1 MTEIE
6 LVKAFH
12 QKYNIPILDN
22 PSKIKVERVQL
33 RITLLYEEI
42 KELIEAD
49 SDNNIQEIAKEVCD
63 VHYVLLGTVLELG
76 YYTDFEH
83 KTAFE
88 KTEKQGQRADCLNQI
103 QTNFQVFKTD
113 WSKTNLKKLLWAVEA
128 YIISMGLKNLYF
140 DIFEEVHRSNM
151 SKGTGGKPV
160 IREDGKIMKGEDFR
174 LADMSFL
181 EIPSVKFA
189 QNI

>member
-6 LVKAFH
+6 LVKTFH

-22 PSKIKVERVQL
+22 PSKIKLERVQL
-33 RITLLYEEI
+33 RITLLHEEI

-88 KTEKQGQRADCLNQI
+88 KITKQEQKADCLNQI

-113 WSKTNLKKLLWAVEA
+113 WSKTNLEKLLWAVEA
-128 YIISMGLKNLYF
+128 YIYSVGLNDVYHAVFKA
-140 DIFEEVHRSNM
+140 VHCSNM
-151 SKGTGGKPV
+151 SKGTDGKPV

-181 EIPSVKFA
+181 ETPSV
-189 QNI
+189 

>member
-22 PSKIKVERVQL
+22 PSKIKLERVQL

-83 KTAFE
+83 KTVLG
-88 KTEKQGQRADCLNQI
+88 KTEGQRADCLNTI
-103 QTNFQVFKTD
+103 QTSFKVFKTD
-113 WSKTNLKKLLWAVEA
+113 WSKTNLEKLLWAVEA
-128 YIISMGLKNLYF
+128 YISSVGLQSHYLA
-140 DIFEEVHRSNM
+140 IFKEVHRSNM

-160 IREDGKIMKGEDFR
+160 IREDGKIMKGEDF
-174 LADMSFL
+174 LLVDMSFL
-181 EIPSVKFA
+181 ETPP
-189 QNI
+189 

>member
-1 MTEIE
+1 
-6 LVKAFH
+6 
-12 QKYNIPILDN
+12 
-22 PSKIKVERVQL
+22 
-33 RITLLYEEI
+33 
-42 KELIEAD
+42 
-49 SDNNIQEIAKEVCD
+49 
-63 VHYVLLGTVLELG
+63 LGTVLELG

-113 WSKTNLKKLLWAVEA
+113 WSKTNLEKLLWSVEA
-128 YIISMGLKNLYF
+128 YIYSVGLNDVYHAVF
-140 DIFEEVHRSNM
+140 NEVHRSNM
-151 SKGTGGKPV
+151 SKGTNGKPV
-160 IREDGKIMKGEDFR
+160 IREDGKIMKGEDFL